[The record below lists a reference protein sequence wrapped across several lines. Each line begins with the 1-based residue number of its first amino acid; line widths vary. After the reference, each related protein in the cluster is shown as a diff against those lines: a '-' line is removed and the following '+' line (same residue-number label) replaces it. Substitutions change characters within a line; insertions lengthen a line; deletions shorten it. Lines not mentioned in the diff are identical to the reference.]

1 METDL
6 MEHATQVL
14 RAHPQKPHQSLEECL
29 KACFDCEAACT
40 ACADACLHEKPDMLG
55 KLVKCIGLG
64 LDCADV
70 CGTTGRLMARA
81 GGADPSV
88 TRAQLQACIAACRA
102 CEAEC
107 QKHASM
113 HEHCKHCA
121 EACHASAQACE
132 TAMRGLKAA

>member
-1 METDL
+1 

-14 RAHPQKPHQSLEECL
+14 RTHPRKPAQSLEECL

-40 ACADACLHEKPDMLG
+40 ACADACLHEKPEMLG
-55 KLVKCIGLG
+55 MLVKCIDLD
-64 LDCADV
+64 LDCGA
-70 CGTTGRLMARA
+70 TGRLIARA
-81 GGADPSV
+81 GGADPAV
-88 TRAQLQACIAACRA
+88 TRAQLQACIAACKA

-121 EACHASAQACE
+121 EACRACAQACE
-132 TAMRGLKAA
+132 QAMQGVKQAA

>member
-1 METDL
+1 
-6 MEHATQVL
+6 MEHAIQVL
-14 RAHPQKPHQSLEECL
+14 RTNPHRPPQDLEECL
-29 KACFDCEAACT
+29 KACFGCEAACT

-55 KLVKCIGLG
+55 MLVKCIDLD

-70 CGTTGRLMARA
+70 CGATGRLVARA

-107 QKHASM
+107 RKHAGM

-121 EACHASAQACE
+121 EACRACAQACE
-132 TAMRGLKAA
+132 QAMQGMKQAA